1 MNFYDCCT
9 YNNEELVL
17 DIRLNYLNKFV
28 KKFIIVE
35 SKFTHQ
41 GKKKD
46 KFFNIKNF
54 KKFENKIKYFLFDKF
69 PDNLSNWGRENFQRN
84 FHKNTIQ
91 DLHDDDYIMIS
102 DIDEIPNMGK
112 IRNINN
118 FKYTVFEQLNFSLK
132 FNSVNKTHLKWYG
145 TRMCKKKNLKSPQW
159 LRTLKVHKK
168 YSVFRIDKI
177 FSKTYYSKF
186 KIFKDCGWHFGWLMK
201 PNEIVQKV
209 NSYSHTEHNIPLYN
223 DSSYIEKCIKNQI
236 NFLDKND
243 ILILSNDIEKLPE
256 YVKNNQKKFSEWI
269 VKK

>member
-54 KKFENKIKYFLFDKF
+54 KKFENKIKYYLVDKF

-84 FHKNTIQ
+84 FHKNTIK

-118 FKYTVFEQLNFSLK
+118 FKYTVFEQLNFSYK
-132 FNSVNKTHLKWYG
+132 FNLINKTHLKWYG

-159 LRTLKVHKK
+159 LRDQKVKK
-168 YSVFRIDKI
+168 YKFFKFYKI
-177 FSKTYYSKF
+177 KWNIIK
-186 KIFKDCGWHFGWLMK
+186 KGGWHFSYLMNAK
-201 PNEIVQKV
+201 NISEKIKSFSHAEFNQDKFTNINTINEKIKNGTDLFDRNQKYQRV
-209 NSYSHTEHNIPLYN
+209 EL
-223 DSSYIEKCIKNQI
+223 DSSFPKII
-236 NFLDKND
+236 FD
-243 ILILSNDIEKLPE
+243 
-256 YVKNNQKKFSEWI
+256 NQKNLSEWI
-269 VKK
+269 I